1 MVSRSVVFRASLK
14 MLAVLVV
21 ALVLLTRSAEANDDG
36 IQGSTSSMNFS
47 DAGNS
52 TGVDGSKTSAVLAAI
67 AFDRSTSLS
76 SVDLTR
82 ATPLAEATPPTPAA
96 AEPAPAPVDFDMTE
110 YSGDDSYATQ
120 EPPSYTESGEPG
132 HLVYDPQMSTYSGD
146 GVNSGDTLF
155 EDPQF
160 ASNDLAYQPVFYGSP
175 DEDYNSFAG
184 QDPIQD
190 QFQIDSTL
198 GTDQFSTDP
207 TERDTPQDR
216 LQREM
221 VYESYAQKSRQAKA
235 RAKTYRPKQRYNA
248 PPTTGAAWRP
258 AKGTFYGNAD
268 ASGTMGRSISLTT
281 P

>member
-1 MVSRSVVFRASLK
+1 

-36 IQGSTSSMNFS
+36 IQGSTSSMNFT

-52 TGVDGSKTSAVLAAI
+52 TGVDGSKTSAVLSAI
-67 AFDRSTSLS
+67 VLDGASLS
-76 SVDLTR
+76 SVDLTK

-120 EPPSYTESGEPG
+120 EPPPYIESEEPG

-146 GVNSGDTLF
+146 GFNSGDKLF

-160 ASNDLAYQPVFYGSP
+160 ASSDLEYQPVFYGSP

-216 LQREM
+216 AQRQM
-221 VYESYAQKSRQAKA
+221 MYESFAQKSRQAKA
-235 RAKTYRPKQRYNA
+235 KARTYRPKQRYNA
-248 PPTTGAAWRP
+248 PSTTGAAWRP

-268 ASGTMGRSISLTT
+268 ASGTMGRSISLTYLSGLSLS